1 MNFKNIYKSL
11 GALALASTLLL
22 SCETTELDLLE
33 NPNALQVDQFSP
45 DFLLNNIQL
54 STATF
59 FEQVTEEGM
68 ELTRILHF
76 FGGDYFSG
84 FGTGQLNGPYGTVYS
99 GMLPDINLLL
109 SQTIPDGLTTHTGI
123 AQILEAYVLM
133 TMVDYLGDIPLE
145 EATQGMVIENPA
157 LTDDAEVYAFVESL
171 LMEARANLSG
181 DLPPLNPTTDL
192 YFPGTNGSDR
202 GRWVALANTLL
213 LKLNLQTKLVNN
225 NAAQNINQLLN
236 QELIL
241 TSDRDFQFTYGTV
254 DQNPDSRHPI
264 FSRNYDNG
272 VNDYQSNSFMDMLLN
287 DKTVDDPR
295 VRFYFYRQN
304 DALGNQSQIPC
315 LNQPRPGQFTQDDP
329 FCFVTNEDNGDLLWF
344 GRDHGNN
351 DPIPPDNAFRANW
364 GPYPVGG
371 RFDDDS
377 FDVTG
382 DRNQGLFGA
391 GISPIM
397 LSSFTNFML
406 AEAAL
411 TLGTNGDPRAFLED
425 GIRQSI
431 LKVINFGSLDPN
443 EFGSFLPLE
452 AGGTG
457 PSIDLYIDE
466 VLANYDAATTDE
478 DRLRIIAEEYFIAL
492 YGNGVEAYNTYR
504 RTGQPDNLQPMRTPS
519 PGVYIRSFFYPT
531 NAVNNNTNLNQK
543 PDQTVPVFWDT
554 NPEGFVD

>member
-11 GALALASTLLL
+11 GALAIGSTLLL

-99 GMLPDINLLL
+99 GILPDVNLLL
-109 SQTIPDGLTTHTGI
+109 SQSIPDGLTTHTGI

-133 TMVDYLGDIPLE
+133 TLVDYLGDIPLE
-145 EATQGMVIENPA
+145 EATQGGVIENPA
-157 LTDDAEVYAFVESL
+157 LTDDADVYAFVESL
-171 LMEARANLSG
+171 LIEARANLSG
-181 DLPPLNPTTDL
+181 DEPPLSPTTDL
-192 YFPGTNGSDR
+192 YFPGTNGPDR
-202 GRWVALANTLL
+202 DRWIALANTLL
-213 LKLNLQTKLVNN
+213 LKLNLQTKLVNSD
-225 NAAQNINQLLN
+225 AAQNINELLN
-236 QELIL
+236 SELIL
-241 TSDRDFQFTYGTV
+241 TPERDFQFTYGTV

-272 VNDYQSNSFMDMLLN
+272 VTDYQSNSFMDMLLN

-295 VRFYFYRQN
+295 FRFYFYRQN
-304 DALGNQSQIPC
+304 DALGNQAQIPC

-364 GPYPVGG
+364 GTYPVGG

-377 FDVTG
+377 FEVTG
-382 DRNQGLFGA
+382 DRDQGLFGA

-406 AEAAL
+406 AESAL
-411 TLGTNGDPRAFLED
+411 TLGTNGNARDFLEN
-425 GIRQSI
+425 GVRQSI
-431 LKVINFGSLDPN
+431 LKVINFGSLDPE
-443 EFGSFLPLE
+443 EFAAFLPVE
-452 AGGTG
+452 AGGNA

-466 VLANYDAATTDE
+466 VLANYDAAATDE

-492 YGNGVEAYNTYR
+492 FGNGVEAYNTYR

-519 PGVYIRSFFYPT
+519 PGTYIRSFFYPT
-531 NAVNNNTNLNQK
+531 TAVNNNTNLNQK